1 MYDSAASTSTTVEN
15 NPRPKRIRIRRR
27 KLNHG
32 RHQHQSHSDHEIHS
46 EGESDH
52 PWSVPRRRSPMRS
65 DPHVRIAM
73 YVAMAHAGLA
83 LSLALLYFVTKL
95 LEGYWRPIQW
105 AILCSMPLRE
115 LRTALVSFWSRSL
128 RIGLFETLI
137 AVPVAALRAAT
148 DSVVNS
154 QAAFFGF
161 LRQSE
166 TRSREKVGFFK
177 LVQWLIS
184 FALFIIVYEYIG
196 LVSVPV
202 FCIACLIVYFMGSRT
217 ITNVGVRT
225 SLSALTSFRRG
236 GRKLLKK
243 SSFGSKVGGYITCW
257 MLNRLKTMVGIGLIM
272 CMIFGSMFGL
282 VFFSYKIAME
292 GKDAVIS
299 VNTHLKESN
308 YAERIGVT
316 QWVYDNHIPE
326 LVDNYT
332 MNFYEA
338 VSQNINSLAAH
349 YNVTEIVDGLRHYLN
364 SPSPSPI
371 VSSASTVS
379 ALSLTE
385 KLNKIISKLRN
396 SEWKVI
402 YRDVD
407 NVFRD
412 LVSLISREELMEK
425 IKSLL
430 LQSLDK
436 SRRLLASGTT
446 VLAGGVNFLVFMA
459 VSIVSGAAGL
469 MNFISGFMVFLWL
482 LYYLITTES
491 GGVMDHV
498 LEMLPLSRSTRARC
512 AHVLDQA
519 VSSVLLAAAKVTFFQ
534 GCLTYLLF
542 RFYKIHFLYMSTFLA
557 LMSAVFPITPAFL
570 SSIPAAVQLAMEARY
585 VEAVLLT
592 VVHQLILE
600 YGTIAIQDEIPG
612 QNAYLTGLS
621 MLGGIALFPSILEG
635 AIMGPLLMTV
645 MITLKNLYAEF
656 VLSSADET
664 DFDLIKTGPTSE
676 GSQNYFASDGT
687 SSCYI
692 DWEKSHVYDD
702 PN

>member
-1 MYDSAASTSTTVEN
+1 MSDTTTIETL
-15 NPRPKRIRIRRR
+15 PRPKRIRSRRR
-27 KLNHG
+27 KLSDHG
-32 RHQHQSHSDHEIHS
+32 RRSQSDRELQSDE
-46 EGESDH
+46 E
-52 PWSVPRRRSPMRS
+52 PNPPPPPPQMTPRRRSPLPS

-95 LEGYWRPIQW
+95 LEGCWRPIQW

-128 RIGLFETLI
+128 SLGLFETLI

-148 DSVVNS
+148 DSVVDS
-154 QAAFFGF
+154 QAAFFGL

-166 TRSREKVGFFK
+166 ARSREKVGFFK

-184 FALFIIVYEYIG
+184 FALFIIVYENIG

-202 FCIACLIVYFMGSRT
+202 FAIACFIVYFMGSRT
-217 ITNVGVRT
+217 MANAGVRT
-225 SLSALTSFRRG
+225 SLSALSSFRRG
-236 GRKLLKK
+236 GRKFLKK
-243 SSFGSKVGGYITCW
+243 SSLGSKVGRYITGW
-257 MLNRLKTMVGIGLIM
+257 MLNRLKTTVGIGLIV
-272 CMIFGSMFGL
+272 CMILGSVFGI

-299 VNTHLKESN
+299 LKAHLKENN

-316 QWVYDNHIPE
+316 KFMDENHIPE
-326 LVDNYT
+326 LIDNYT
-332 MNFYEA
+332 MKFYEA
-338 VSQNINSLAAH
+338 VSDNINSLAAH
-349 YNVTEIVDGLRHYLN
+349 YNVTEVVDGVRHYLI

-371 VSSASTVS
+371 ISSSSAVPQGVE
-379 ALSLTE
+379 ALPLSE
-385 KLNKIISKLRN
+385 KLNRIRSKIWN
-396 SEWKVI
+396 SEWIAI
-402 YRDVD
+402 YRDID
-407 NVFRD
+407 GVFRD
-412 LVSLISREELMEK
+412 LVSLISREDLMEK
-425 IKSLL
+425 IKSLF
-430 LQSLDK
+430 LQSMDM

-446 VLAGGVNFLVFMA
+446 ILTGGVNLLFFMA
-459 VSIVSGAAGL
+459 VSFVSGAAGL
-469 MNFISGFMVFLWL
+469 LNFISGFMVFLWL

-498 LEMLPLSRSTRARC
+498 LEMLPLSRFTRARC

-557 LMSAVFPITPAFL
+557 LMSAVLPITPAWL

-592 VVHQLILE
+592 GLHQLVLE
-600 YGTIAIQDEIPG
+600 YGTTAIQDEIPG
-612 QNAYLTGLS
+612 QSAYLTGLS

-645 MITLKNLYAEF
+645 MIALKNLYVEF

-664 DFDLIKTGPTSE
+664 
-676 GSQNYFASDGT
+676 
-687 SSCYI
+687 CYR
-692 DWEKSHVYDD
+692 
-702 PN
+702 

>member
-1 MYDSAASTSTTVEN
+1 MYESTASTTVES
-15 NPRPKRIRIRRR
+15 NPTPKRIRSRRR

-32 RHQHQSHSDHEIHS
+32 RQFLSDREFHSDE
-46 EGESDH
+46 ESNS
-52 PWSVPRRRSPMRS
+52 PRPIPRRRTPILS
-65 DPHVRIAM
+65 DPHVRMAM

-83 LSLALLYFVTKL
+83 LSLALLYGVTKL

-115 LRTALVSFWSRSL
+115 LRMALVSFWSRSL
-128 RIGLFETLI
+128 SLGLFETLI

-154 QAAFFGF
+154 QAACFGF

-202 FCIACLIVYFMGSRT
+202 FSIACLTVYFMGSRT
-217 ITNVGVRT
+217 ITNAGVRT
-225 SLSALTSFRRG
+225 SLSALSSFRRG
-236 GRKLLKK
+236 GRKFLKK
-243 SSFGSKVGGYITCW
+243 NSLGSKVGGYITCW

-272 CMIFGSMFGL
+272 CMILGSVFGL

-299 VNTHLKESN
+299 VKTHLKESN

-316 QWVYDNHIPE
+316 QWMYDNHIPE
-326 LVDNYT
+326 LIDNYT
-332 MNFYEA
+332 MNFYDG

-349 YNVTEIVDGLRHYLN
+349 YNVTEIVDSLRHYLN
-364 SPSPSPI
+364 SPSPSPVI
-371 VSSASTVS
+371 SSTSTVS
-379 ALSLTE
+379 VGVEALTLSE
-385 KLNKIISKLRN
+385 KLNKIGSKLRN
-396 SEWKVI
+396 SEWRVI
-402 YRDVD
+402 YREVD
-407 NVFRD
+407 GVFRD
-412 LVSLISREELMEK
+412 LISLISREELMEK
-425 IKSLL
+425 IKLL
-430 LQSLDK
+430 FLQSLDK

-519 VSSVLLAAAKVTFFQ
+519 VSSVLLAAAKICG
-534 GCLTYLLF
+534 GCSF
-542 RFYKIHFLYMSTFLA
+542 DSNSSTNFG
-557 LMSAVFPITPAFL
+557 IWNN
-570 SSIPAAVQLAMEARY
+570 RY
-585 VEAVLLT
+585 
-592 VVHQLILE
+592 
-600 YGTIAIQDEIPG
+600 
-612 QNAYLTGLS
+612 TG
-621 MLGGIALFPSILEG
+621 
-635 AIMGPLLMTV
+635 
-645 MITLKNLYAEF
+645 
-656 VLSSADET
+656 
-664 DFDLIKTGPTSE
+664 
-676 GSQNYFASDGT
+676 
-687 SSCYI
+687 
-692 DWEKSHVYDD
+692 
-702 PN
+702 